1 MPAAVQTTPTTTRR
15 RFRVSGKVL
24 LPLFVLLLMIVW
36 NALFWFMS
44 KGDSVPLYEYSGTT
58 GPLSITTTGIGT
70 DYVAG
75 GPISSIRPG
84 GVFGWVSD
92 LCIKS
97 GASGLG
103 VTELVR
109 TYPGEE
115 IIVNRVETPIPAAS
129 HRCGPRTVSRLVPPD
144 APEGYYELRRQLL
157 LTENGRPQP
166 PITLPSLHIRVS
178 SP

>member
-1 MPAAVQTTPTTTRR
+1 MPAALPAVVQPARR

-24 LPLFVLLLMIVW
+24 LPLFVLVLMIAW
-36 NALFWFMS
+36 NLIFWFMS
-44 KGDSVPLYEYSGTT
+44 QTSDVPLYEYSGTT
-58 GPLSITTTGIGT
+58 GPLTVTTTGVGS

-84 GVFGWVSD
+84 GVFGWVSE

-97 GASGLG
+97 GVPGLG
-103 VTELVR
+103 VTEFVR
-109 TYPGEE
+109 VSPGEE
-115 IIVNRVETPIPAAS
+115 IIINRVETPIPAAL
-129 HRCGPRTVSRLVPPD
+129 HRCGPRTVARLVPPD

-157 LTENGRPQP
+157 LTKNGHPQP

-178 SP
+178 P